1 MALNRRIGVIGS
13 AIRVP
18 ADANG
23 QSLEELLY
31 DLVQSALDD
40 ANLTIENI
48 DGIVVAANDQFD
60 GRAISVM
67 MASGSVGGV
76 DRDILSTP
84 SASEHAFVMGVMRVA
99 SSQYRT
105 QLIVSWS
112 PTEAHSLSEAERLA
126 ADPYFHRRLPLDD
139 LASFSLQASALK
151 GQVHDVEVIAS
162 EFDKARGPSGSYDA
176 NRSMILPGMVTPP
189 VTGAVAM
196 IVADSDFIQE
206 HGLSSIAWLKG
217 MGWATEPGFL
227 GDRDLSR
234 APALEAA
241 RDHAYGEASIT
252 HPRGAFDIIEIA
264 DPTPY
269 QSLIA
274 LDALGLSRRNE
285 WMKDVA
291 AGTFAPDGPV
301 RFNPSG
307 GARAANPVYCTGLR
321 SIAEAADQV
330 RGVSK
335 FQNGPVNTALAHA
348 ASGFAMQYQSVIVF
362 GGQN

>member
-31 DLVQSALDD
+31 DIVQIALAD
-40 ANLTIENI
+40 AKLTIDDI

-67 MASGSVGGV
+67 AASGSVGGV

-99 SSQYRT
+99 SGQYRT

-112 PTEAHSLSEAERLA
+112 PTEAHSLSEAQRLA

-139 LASFSLQASALK
+139 LASFSLQASALS
-151 GQVHDVEVIAS
+151 GQVQDAEAIAV
-162 EFDKARGPSGSYDA
+162 EFDKARGPSAQHDSR
-176 NRSMILPGMVTPP
+176 RSLISSGMVTPP

-196 IVADSDFIQE
+196 IVADAEFIQE
-206 HGLSSIAWLKG
+206 RGSSPVAWLKG

-227 GDRDLSR
+227 GDRDLAR

-241 RDHAYGEASIT
+241 RDHAYGEAGIAD
-252 HPRGAFDIIEIA
+252 PRQAFDVVEIA

-274 LDALGLSRRNE
+274 LDALGLSKRDE
-285 WMKDVA
+285 WAKDL
-291 AGTFAPDGPV
+291 AGGAFSADGSI
-301 RFNPSG
+301 RMNPSG
-307 GARAANPVYCTGLR
+307 GARAANAVFCTGLR

-335 FQNGPVNTALAHA
+335 FQSGLVKTALAHA
-348 ASGFAMQYQSVIVF
+348 ASGFAMQYQSVVVF
-362 GGQN
+362 GRQN